1 MELAIIA
8 IPIIT
13 APIDASGVI
22 GRGASL
28 LFIDSAMAV
37 ALMQA
42 RRSAMLFGVSDGIDY
57 YAKKT
62 NVGEAKDKVSSGAG
76 SAVDAGKKIGK

>member
-1 MELAIIA
+1 M
-8 IPIIT
+8 PYIT
-13 APIDASGVI
+13 APIDAAGIV
-22 GRGASL
+22 GKGASL
-28 LFIDSAMAV
+28 LFIDAAMAV

-62 NVGEAKDKVSSGAG
+62 NTGQATDKIQGGVST
-76 SAVDAGKKIGK
+76 AVDTGKSITK